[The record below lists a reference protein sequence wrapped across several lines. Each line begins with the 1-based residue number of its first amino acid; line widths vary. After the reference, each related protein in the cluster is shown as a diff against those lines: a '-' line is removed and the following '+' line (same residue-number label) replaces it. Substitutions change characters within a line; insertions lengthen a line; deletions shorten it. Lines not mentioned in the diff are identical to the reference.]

1 MYYKENEI
9 KEYAIET
16 IKERLEYNENYLD
29 HDITDIHHD
38 LFNTDYYLVYYSACN
53 EWLGSHVFECIEKI
67 KEYEETN
74 FGEVTTDLSN
84 SENVVNMYVYIV
96 GEYILSDVLKE
107 FKQDKLVD
115 LILDRGCNDE
125 INKLWK
131 DIRTA

>member
-9 KEYAIET
+9 KQYAIEK
-16 IKERLEYNENYLD
+16 IKENLQYNEDYLNQEWS
-29 HDITDIHHD
+29 DIHHD

-53 EWLGSHVFECIEKI
+53 EWLGENVFECIEQI

-84 SENVVNMYVYIV
+84 SESVVNMYVYII
-96 GEYILSDVLKE
+96 GEYILEDVLKE

-115 LILDRGCNDE
+115 LILDHGCKHE
-125 INKLWK
+125 ISKLWK